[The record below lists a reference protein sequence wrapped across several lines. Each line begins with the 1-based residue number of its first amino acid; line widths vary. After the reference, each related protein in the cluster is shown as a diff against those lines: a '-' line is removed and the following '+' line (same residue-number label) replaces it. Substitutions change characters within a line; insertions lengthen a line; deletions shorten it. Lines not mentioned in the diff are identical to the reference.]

1 MHPVTEAVYDF
12 EKRQRVRHIIGQ
24 AEISRLTYYN
34 VGSSE
39 LVYVAEY
46 DDHPESLLMRGQ
58 VLPDLGL
65 QVVRFEYREP
75 KRPHANFDYYVDV
88 VRVVEQGERWVV
100 RDLYL
105 DVLVFEGERAKII
118 DTDEYLAAIE
128 EGHLNV
134 EEAAF
139 ALITAHALLNG
150 LAKHKY
156 NLAAYLQAEGVTL
169 AWRKLKST
177 P

>member
-1 MHPVTEAVYDF
+1 MYPVTEAVYDF
-12 EKRQRVRHIIGQ
+12 EKRQRVRRKMGQ
-24 AEISRLTYYN
+24 AEISRLTTHN
-34 VGSSE
+34 VGLNE

-58 VLPDLGL
+58 VLPGLGL

-88 VRVVEQGERWVV
+88 VCVSEQGKRWVV

-105 DVLVFEGERAKII
+105 DVLVYEGKRAEII

-128 EGHLNV
+128 EGHLEA
-134 EEAAF
+134 EEAAY
-139 ALITAHALLNG
+139 ALETAHKLLNG
-150 LAKHKY
+150 LGQHGY
-156 NLAAYLQAEGVTL
+156 SLASYLQAEGVTL
-169 AWRKLKST
+169 AWPRLKST